1 MKRRAVLVTCLLGI
15 VAGSAGVALATPSTA
30 TDTRNN
36 NVCVVFAE
44 HENYHS
50 TQYICVSTP
59 NP

>member
-1 MKRRAVLVTCLLGI
+1 MKRRAVLLTCLLGV
-15 VAGSAGVALATPSTA
+15 VAGGAGAALATPGTPEA
-30 TDTRNN
+30 RNN
-36 NVCVVFAE
+36 NVCVVFAD

>member
-15 VAGSAGVALATPSTA
+15 VAGSAGVALATPG
-30 TDTRNN
+30 TDSRNN
-36 NVCVVFAE
+36 NVCIVFAD

-59 NP
+59 NQ